1 MSAPKKLPRTPS
13 GEALSTDLYDPR
25 LRWSML
31 RSRWAYV
38 TREAFEDRVI
48 RPLENR
54 LFQRWL
60 ANGFLAEQVE
70 EMGLPY
76 RSVDDYLGEGLDLH
90 IDPRQLVCSLSMK
103 KSFPKSGQR
112 NKAKNT
118 FIWKGKWDLFRYD
131 FHKGQRYQ
139 FISDVWAHRHALDQ
153 SQAYHDLIKLLE
165 QGRPLTSHQKGF
177 LLNTPDKVLA
187 YLETYVG
194 YMNEMARNGFD
205 DTLGKD
211 RLGVAID
218 RHGGIVKINRGLHRL
233 AMAQVLGLEEIVV
246 RVRAVHVDWWRE
258 VTQGET
264 GEKALQNMAE
274 ALKTCRAAALDSS
287 PAQDRG

>member
-1 MSAPKKLPRTPS
+1 MSAPKKMPRTPS

-25 LRWSML
+25 LRWSMW
-31 RSRWAYV
+31 RARWTST
-38 TREAFEDRVI
+38 TREAFERRVI
-48 RPLENR
+48 RPLEDR

-60 ANGFLAEQVE
+60 TNGFLADQVE

-76 RSVDDYLGEGLDLH
+76 RSVDDYLGESLDLR
-90 IDPRQLVCSLSMK
+90 IDPRQLICSLSMK
-103 KSFPKSGQR
+103 KSFPKSNQR
-112 NKAKNT
+112 NKAKNL
-118 FIWKGKWDLFRYD
+118 FIWKGDWDLVRYD
-131 FHKGQRYQ
+131 FHKGQRYT
-139 FISDVWAHRHALDQ
+139 FINDIWLNRHALEQ
-153 SQAYHDLIKLLE
+153 SQAYRELVSLIEK
-165 QGRPLTSHQKGF
+165 GKPFTSHQKGL

-194 YMNEMARNGFD
+194 YMNEMARTGFD
-205 DTLGKD
+205 NSLGKD

-246 RVRAVHVDWWRE
+246 RVRAVHADWWRD
-258 VTQGET
+258 VMQGET

-274 ALKTCRAAALDSS
+274 ALRESKPAGLEPGKTADRA
-287 PAQDRG
+287 

>member
-1 MSAPKKLPRTPS
+1 MSAHKKLPRTPS
-13 GEALSTDLYDPR
+13 GETSPAQLYDPR
-25 LRWSML
+25 LRWAMR
-31 RSRWAYV
+31 RSRWAHV
-38 TREAFEDRVI
+38 TQEAFEARVV
-48 RPLENR
+48 RPLEDR
-54 LFQRWL
+54 LFRRWL
-60 ANGFLAEQVE
+60 EGVFLAEQVE

-76 RSVDDYLGEGLDLH
+76 RSVDTHLAERLNLRV
-90 IDPRQLVCSLSMK
+90 DPRELACSLSMK
-103 KSFPKSGQR
+103 ASFPKAGERS
-112 NKAKNT
+112 KAKSA
-118 FIWKGKWDLFRYD
+118 FLWRGDWDLTYFDFRTSS
-131 FHKGQRYQ
+131 RYR
-139 FISDVWAHRHALDQ
+139 FISDVWMHRHALEQ
-153 SQAYHDLIKLLE
+153 SENYRELMQRIE
-165 QGRPLTSHQKGF
+165 QGKPHSSYQKGF

-194 YMNEMARNGFD
+194 YMNEMARSGFD

-274 ALKTCRAAALDSS
+274 ALRECRAAPLESS
-287 PAQDRG
+287 PAQGRG